1 MKWGEICYYDF
12 YGVEVEKNVRAT
24 TLRAMKHEKIVILDF
39 GGQYAHLIASRIRR
53 LGVLA
58 EIRLPMETRSGDLAD
73 ESIRGIVFSGG
84 PQSVFAEDSP
94 RTDDEIFNLGKPV
107 LGICYGHQYLSH
119 ALGGKVAPGTTGE
132 FGRAELT
139 HDGKCPLFKNVPE
152 KSIVWM
158 NHVDAVG
165 EYSSGF
171 SNCGTTEHCET
182 AAAWDAERNFFS
194 TQFHLEVTHSEF
206 GEQIFN
212 NFLDICECS
221 RDWGVAQ
228 FLEEQKAKL
237 KETVGDRNVFLFVS
251 GGVDSTV
258 TFALLTQILGADR
271 VRGLFVDTGLLRQN
285 EVEQVEKSIRAI
297 GADLTTLREG
307 DYFLKKLAGV
317 TDPEE
322 KREIIG
328 HAFLDVQ
335 QKFFA
340 ENQLGDEW
348 LLAQG
353 TIYPDTIETGGTK
366 NAAKIKTHHNRAPE
380 VQKLIDA
387 GKVIEPVADLYKDE
401 VRSLGE
407 LLGLP
412 HDLVWR
418 HPFPGPGLG
427 VRILCAPED
436 LDEMVMDSVDGF
448 TLQPKKKPF
457 VQLPIKSVGVQG
469 DFRTYRHPAVL
480 TSIPGEKTL
489 ENLEKFST
497 KLINHYDAINRC
509 ILVLGQNFEG
519 KISRVVVKKTDTSP
533 DRVERLQAADAIV
546 TNLLR
551 EMDVYENVWQF
562 PVVLLPVGFN
572 GTGTE
577 TVVLRPID
585 SIDAMSAS
593 VGKLPWEFFDRAAKQ
608 ILENDLEISAV
619 LLDCTSKPP
628 GTIEWE

>member
-1 MKWGEICYYDF
+1 M
-12 YGVEVEKNVRAT
+12 N
-24 TLRAMKHEKIVILDF
+24 HEKIIILDF

-58 EIRLPMETRSGDLAD
+58 EIMLPNETKASDVSDAF
-73 ESIRGIVFSGG
+73 IKGIILSGG

-94 RTDDEIFNLGKPV
+94 RTDDAIFDLGLPV

-132 FGRAELT
+132 FGRSELV

-152 KSIVWM
+152 KSVVWM

-165 EYSSGF
+165 EYSVGF
-171 SNCGTTEHCET
+171 VNCATTEHCQT
-182 AAAWDAERNFFS
+182 AAAWNEEKNFFS
-194 TQFHLEVTHSEF
+194 TQFHLEVTHTEF
-206 GEQIFN
+206 GETIFN

-221 RDWGVAQ
+221 RDWSVEQ
-228 FLEEQKAKL
+228 FYKEQEAKL
-237 KETVGDRNVFLFVS
+237 KKQVGDRNVFLFVS

-258 TFALLTQILGADR
+258 TFALLTKILGPDR
-271 VRGLFVDTGLLRQN
+271 VRGLFVDTGLLRQG

-307 DYFLKKLAGV
+307 EYFLSKLAGQ
-317 TDPEE
+317 TEPEE
-322 KREIIG
+322 KRTTIG

-340 ENQLGDEW
+340 ENKLGDEW

-366 NAAKIKTHHNRAPE
+366 NADKIKTHHNRAPE

-401 VRSLGE
+401 VRALGE

-412 HDLVWR
+412 HELVWR

-427 VRILCAPED
+427 VRILCAAED
-436 LDEMVMDSVDGF
+436 ISETIVDEVDAF

-480 TSIPGEKTL
+480 TSFPGEKMI

-497 KLINHYDAINRC
+497 KLINHYDDINRC
-509 ILVLGQNFEG
+509 TFLLGQNYTGNISHISVQKCDMSEARV
-519 KISRVVVKKTDTSP
+519 KI
-533 DRVERLQAADAIV
+533 LQRADAIV
-546 TNLLR
+546 TNLLS
-551 EMDVYENVWQF
+551 EMDVYSDVWQF
-562 PVVLLPVGFN
+562 PVVLLPVSFN
-572 GTGTE
+572 NTGKE
-577 TVVLRPID
+577 SIVLRPVD

-593 VGKLPWEFFDRAAKQ
+593 VGKLSWEFFDRAAKE
-608 ILENDLEISAV
+608 ILKDETISAV

>member
-1 MKWGEICYYDF
+1 
-12 YGVEVEKNVRAT
+12 
-24 TLRAMKHEKIVILDF
+24 MKHEKIIILDF

-58 EIRLPMETRSGDLAD
+58 EIMLPRDTKAADLS
-73 ESIRGIVFSGG
+73 EKSIKGIILSGG
-84 PQSVFAEDSP
+84 PQSVFAEESP
-94 RTDDEIFNLGKPV
+94 RTDDAIFDLGIPV

-132 FGRAELT
+132 FGRAELV
-139 HDGKCPLFKNVPE
+139 HDGKCPLFKDVPE

-165 EYSSGF
+165 EYSEGF
-171 SNCGTTEHCET
+171 ENCATTEHCQT
-182 AAAWDAERNFFS
+182 SAAWNEEKNFFS
-194 TQFHLEVTHSEF
+194 TQFHLEVTHTEF
-206 GEQIFN
+206 GETIFN
-212 NFLDICECS
+212 NFLDICECA
-221 RDWGVAQ
+221 RDWNVEKFYQ
-228 FLEEQKAKL
+228 EQEQKLL
-237 KETVGDRNVFLFVS
+237 KQVGDRNVFLFVS

-258 TFALLTQILGADR
+258 TFALLSKIFGKDR
-271 VRGLFVDTGLLRQN
+271 VRGLFVDTGLMRKG

-297 GADLTTLREG
+297 GADLTTLRES
-307 DYFLKKLAGV
+307 DYFLSKLAGQ

-322 KREIIG
+322 KRETIG

-340 ENQLGDEW
+340 ENKFGDEW

-353 TIYPDTIETGGTK
+353 TIYPDTIESGGTK
-366 NAAKIKTHHNRAPE
+366 NASKIKTHHNRAPE

-401 VRSLGE
+401 VRALGD

-412 HDLVWR
+412 HALVWR

-427 VRILCAPED
+427 VRILCSAEEVNETIV
-436 LDEMVMDSVDGF
+436 DEVDAF
-448 TLQPKKKPF
+448 TMQPKKRPF
-457 VQLPIKSVGVQG
+457 VKLPIKSVGVQG

-480 TSIPGEKTL
+480 ISIPGEKTI

-497 KLINHYDAINRC
+497 KLINHYDEINRC
-509 ILVLGQNFEG
+509 TLLLGKNYEG
-519 KISRVVVKKTDTSP
+519 NISKVSVKKCDISV
-533 DRVERLQAADAIV
+533 DRVKTLQRADAIV
-546 TNLLR
+546 TKLLA
-551 EMDVYENVWQF
+551 EMDVYSDVWQF
-562 PVVLLPVGFN
+562 PVVLLPVSFN
-572 GTGTE
+572 GSGTE
-577 TVVLRPID
+577 TIVLRPVD

-593 VGKLPWEFFDRAAKQ
+593 VGDLPWEFFDRAAKE
-608 ILENDLEISAV
+608 ILEDTNISAV

>member
-1 MKWGEICYYDF
+1 M
-12 YGVEVEKNVRAT
+12 T
-24 TLRAMKHEKIVILDF
+24 TLWAMKHEKIIILDF

-58 EIRLPMETRSGDLAD
+58 EIMLPREIKASDLKD
-73 ESIRGIVFSGG
+73 ESIKGIILSGG
-84 PQSVFAEDSP
+84 PQSVFADDSP
-94 RTDDEIFNLGKPV
+94 RTDDAIFDLGIPV
-107 LGICYGHQYLSH
+107 LGICYGHQYLAH
-119 ALGGKVAPGTTGE
+119 ALGGVVAPGTTGE
-132 FGRAELT
+132 FGRSELV

-165 EYSSGF
+165 EYSEGF
-171 SNCGTTEHCET
+171 VNCAKTEHCVT
-182 AAAWDAERNFFS
+182 AAAWNEEKNLFS
-194 TQFHLEVTHSEF
+194 TQFHLEVTHTEF
-206 GEQIFN
+206 GETVFN

-221 RDWGVAQ
+221 RDWSVEKFYQ
-228 FLEEQKAKL
+228 EQEQKL
-237 KETVGDRNVFLFVS
+237 RETVGDRNVFLFVS

-258 TFALLTQILGADR
+258 TFALLSKVLGKDR
-271 VRGLFVDTGLLRQN
+271 VRGLFVDTGLLRAG

-307 DYFLKKLAGV
+307 DYFLSKLAGL

-322 KREIIG
+322 KRTTIG

-348 LLAQG
+348 ILAQG

-366 NAAKIKTHHNRAPE
+366 NADKIKTHHNRAPE

-412 HDLVWR
+412 HELVWR

-427 VRILCAPED
+427 VRILCSGEEINETIV
-436 LDEMVMDSVDGF
+436 DEVDSF
-448 TLQPKKKPF
+448 TLQPKKRPF
-457 VQLPIKSVGVQG
+457 VKLPIKSVGVQG

-480 TSIPGEKTL
+480 TSIPGEKTI

-497 KLINHYDAINRC
+497 KLINHYDEINRC
-509 ILVLGQNFEG
+509 TLVLGKNYEG
-519 KISRVVVKKTDTSP
+519 NIFQVSVKKCDMSS
-533 DRVERLQAADAIV
+533 DRVETLQRADEIV
-546 TNLLR
+546 TQLLS
-551 EMDVYENVWQF
+551 EMDVYSDVWQF
-562 PVVLLPVGFN
+562 PVVLLPVSFN
-572 GTGTE
+572 GKGNE
-577 TVVLRPID
+577 TVVLRPVD

-593 VGKLPWEFFDRAAKQ
+593 VGNLPWEFFDRAAKE
-608 ILENDLEISAV
+608 ILTDTNISAV